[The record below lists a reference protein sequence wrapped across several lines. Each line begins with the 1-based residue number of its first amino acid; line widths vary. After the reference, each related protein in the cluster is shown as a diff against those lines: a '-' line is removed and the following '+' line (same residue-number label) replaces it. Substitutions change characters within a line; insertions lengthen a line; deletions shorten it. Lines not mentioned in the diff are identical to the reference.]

1 MKIIKYFF
9 VGGAAALTDISLF
22 YIFAKL
28 LGYNYLIVAFF
39 SFITAT
45 FVNYILSIKYVFK
58 SGLNFSK
65 KKEISLIYIISGI
78 ALIINQVSLY
88 ILIDLITV
96 EMTLSKVIA
105 TIITF
110 FWNYFI
116 RKNYIFKE
124 DTMKEPILEPFLR
137 KMRTNKV
144 LPIIKKY
151 PNSKLLDIGCRLN
164 YKFLLEVEPYVSEGY
179 GIDLKVPE
187 LKNGKIKTI
196 QIKLYD
202 KLPFNENSFDFVIML
217 AVLEHL
223 DHPIGI
229 VKEIERILK
238 PKGKL
243 ILTVPS
249 RNSKPVLEFL
259 VYKLK
264 IVNEEEINDH
274 KKYYNYKDLEKLF
287 KETDKLK
294 IQKHRYFQ
302 FYMNNFCIVK
312 KEIYKV

>member
-9 VGGAAALTDISLF
+9 VGVVAALTDISLF

-39 SFITAT
+39 SFIIAT

-58 SGLNFSK
+58 SGIKFSK
-65 KKEISLIYIISGI
+65 KKEISLIYVISGI

-96 EMTLSKVIA
+96 EITLSKVIA

-116 RKNYIFKE
+116 RRNYIFKE
-124 DTMKEPILEPFLR
+124 DSMKEPILESFLR
-137 KMRTNKV
+137 KMRINKV

-151 PNSKLLDIGCRLN
+151 PNSKLLDIGCGFN
-164 YKFLLEVEPYVSEGY
+164 YKFLLEVEPYISEGY
-179 GIDLKVPE
+179 GIDFKVSE
-187 LKNGKIKTI
+187 LKNEKIKTR
-196 QIKLYD
+196 QIKLD
-202 KLPFNENSFDFVIML
+202 NKLPFHKNSFDFVTML

-223 DHPIGI
+223 DHPVEI
-229 VKEIERILK
+229 VREIERILK
-238 PKGKL
+238 PEGKL

-249 RNSKPVLEFL
+249 KYSKPVLKFL
-259 VYKLK
+259 AYKLK

-302 FYMNNFCIVK
+302 FYMNNFCVAQ
-312 KEIYKV
+312 KEIT